1 MNADTERH
9 IFTAGSRTV
18 ICGHATTANDLSV
31 KEYDLLEYEARS
43 GSYMGSLHADRALA
57 KVCKLCAKLYE
68 STK

>member
-1 MNADTERH
+1 MNADTERY

-31 KEYDLLEYEARS
+31 KEYDLFEYLARS
-43 GSYMGSLHADRALA
+43 GSYMSSRHADTALA
-57 KVCKLCAKLYE
+57 KFCKLCVKLYE